1 MLRLVHRTAAATTTR
16 VRSYARM
23 STPISLD
30 YTQDR
35 ASDLRENIAAVQQDV
50 DNAAGTSAKPR
61 LVAVSKL
68 KPASDIKALYDA
80 GYRHFGENY
89 IQEMVDKAAVLPED
103 IKWHFIGSLQSNK
116 SKLAASVP
124 NLFILE
130 TLSSTKVADL
140 LQKSLP
146 PSRQSKLN
154 VYLQVN
160 TSGED
165 SKSGLSPLPS
175 NSTELVDL
183 AVHVI
188 EKCPGLKL
196 LGIMTIGSWDA
207 SHDPTKPNPDFECLK
222 RTRAELAKA
231 LAEKGVQDA
240 PKEDELELS
249 MGMSADFVQAIKE
262 GSSSVRVGTR
272 IFGERPKKK

>member
-1 MLRLVHRTAAATTTR
+1 
-16 VRSYARM
+16 M
-23 STPISLD
+23 SAPISLE
-30 YTQDR
+30 YTRDR
-35 ASDLRENIAAVQQDV
+35 AEDLKENIAAVQYDV
-50 DNAAGTSAKPR
+50 AHAAGAGAKPR

-80 GYRHFGENY
+80 GHRHFGENY

-130 TLSSTKVADL
+130 TLSSIKVADL

-146 PSRQSKLN
+146 PSRTSKLN

-175 NSTELVDL
+175 STADSKSTELVDL

-222 RTRAELAKA
+222 RTRAELAKV
-231 LAEKGVQDA
+231 LAEKGVPAA
-240 PKEDELELS
+240 PREDELELS

>member
-16 VRSYARM
+16 ARSYARM
-23 STPISLD
+23 SAPISLD

>member
-23 STPISLD
+23 SAPISLD

-35 ASDLRENIAAVQQDV
+35 ASDLRESIAAVQQDV

-175 NSTELVDL
+175 NSAELVDL

-231 LAEKGVQDA
+231 LAEKGVQGA

>member
-1 MLRLVHRTAAATTTR
+1 
-16 VRSYARM
+16 M
-23 STPISLD
+23 SAPISLD

-35 ASDLRENIAAVQQDV
+35 ASDLRESIAAVQQDV

-175 NSTELVDL
+175 NSAELVDL

-231 LAEKGVQDA
+231 LAEKGVQGA